1 MAFQSASLIRPAP
14 VTALAGL
21 YALAGGVCILTG
33 LFGVASQA
41 EYRIGELMLPAAAA
55 RGFLLVVGAGM
66 SYIGW
71 GFLQLRSV
79 AWHLYVYTLCVA
91 LVLELLWIWLGGPRY
106 LLYVAV
112 DAALLAYVYR
122 QRSYFTH

>member
-14 VTALAGL
+14 ITALAGL
-21 YALAGGVCILTG
+21 YALAGGLCVLTG
-33 LFGVASQA
+33 VFGVAGQP
-41 EYRIGELMLPAAAA
+41 EYRMGELLLPAAGA
-55 RGFLLVVGAGM
+55 RGFLLLFGSGLAYV
-66 SYIGW
+66 GW
-71 GFLQLRSV
+71 GFFQLRSV

-91 LVLELLWIWLGGPRY
+91 LVLELLWTWLGGPRY
-106 LLYVAV
+106 LLYLAV